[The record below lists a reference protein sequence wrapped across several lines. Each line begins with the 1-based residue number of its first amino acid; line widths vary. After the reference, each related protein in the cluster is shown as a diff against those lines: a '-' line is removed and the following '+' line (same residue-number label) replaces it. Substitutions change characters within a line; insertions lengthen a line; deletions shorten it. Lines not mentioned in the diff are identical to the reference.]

1 MPSLLG
7 LDCEQGKHMSRTWS
21 LYSEAWRDRQ
31 KDDSAPEFVF
41 LAEGTVRC
49 GTSAVTLFSLA
60 MAWW

>member
-1 MPSLLG
+1 
-7 LDCEQGKHMSRTWS
+7 MSRTWS

-49 GTSAVTLFSLA
+49 GTSAVTLSSLA